1 MFQIWRHFIFGSK
14 TRRDR
19 FLRGLR
25 LEMLLDRVAGDKEV
39 VDEYLRQA
47 LRNARPPVT
56 YRVIFG
62 KQAGEK
68 VSYRYLR
75 LPVARE
81 RGGGL

>member
-25 LEMLLDRVAGDKEV
+25 LEMLLDRVAGDKDV

-47 LRNARPPVT
+47 LRNVRPPIT
-56 YRVIFG
+56 YRVALSR
-62 KQAGEK
+62 QSGEK
-68 VSYRYLR
+68 VLYRYLR
-75 LPVARE
+75 LPVARG